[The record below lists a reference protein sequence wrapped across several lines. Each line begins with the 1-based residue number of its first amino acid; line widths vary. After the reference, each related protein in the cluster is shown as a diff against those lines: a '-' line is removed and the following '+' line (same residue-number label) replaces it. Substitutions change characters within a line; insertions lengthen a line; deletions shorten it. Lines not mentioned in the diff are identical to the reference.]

1 MITLNLKDIVKHNR
15 KLTFS
20 VIMHRGKVNQ
30 GNNVQL
36 KAKESVEQ
44 QKVQIEAS
52 VLEQSD

>member
-1 MITLNLKDIVKHNR
+1 MITLNLKDIVKHNK

-44 QKVQIEAS
+44 QKEQIEAS